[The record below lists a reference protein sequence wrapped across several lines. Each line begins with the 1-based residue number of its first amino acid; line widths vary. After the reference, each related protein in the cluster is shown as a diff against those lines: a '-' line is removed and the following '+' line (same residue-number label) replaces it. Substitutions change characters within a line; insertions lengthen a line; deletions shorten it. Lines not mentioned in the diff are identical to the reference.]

1 MPWIAAPRKNV
12 RIMVGPRDEL
22 TRTIEIEM
30 ELSWQHPYLHLFF
43 TALFQLLFCCS
54 SWFWFLYG
62 KPHHLTSRLCWSFQ
76 AAFPLCDY
84 TTYTLTS
91 TCTAAFVSIGHPSSE
106 CNCKGYFADKVLNPQ
121 VPAPAAAAPRTPA
134 ACKHHQPF
142 SCPFPSLAPFPS
154 HDLPFWSWHPLPVL
168 AALAPSSV
176 YKIKLPGHNPIG
188 GLPPIQQVE
197 MPPPTFF
204 FFFGG
209 PQQGRC
215 TENKAVLQAVPV
227 TQGVMAVVMSS
238 AAMLALTQVWW
249 PCWCQE
255 HLAWGKACKRVVVLL
270 RSPQSPS
277 HEYPTM
283 AWHKERGGENGVQVS
298 PGKIHSVTAFIY
310 PH

>member
-1 MPWIAAPRKNV
+1 MLRNTQSSPPKVMGPKSKIYLPVMSLSGTLDVSQYLSFSLEPRNTVWNNSKSSVQHAMNCSSEEKCKNHGGTQRWIDWN
-12 RIMVGPRDEL
+12 
-22 TRTIEIEM
+22 
-30 ELSWQHPYLHLFF
+30 SWQHPYLHLFF
-43 TALFQLLFCCS
+43 TALFQLLFCCF

-76 AAFPLCDY
+76 AAFPLRDY

-197 MPPPTFF
+197 MPPPHLFF
-204 FFFGG
+204 FLW
-209 PQQGRC
+209 R
-215 TENKAVLQAVPV
+215 A
-227 TQGVMAVVMSS
+227 
-238 AAMLALTQVWW
+238 
-249 PCWCQE
+249 
-255 HLAWGKACKRVVVLL
+255 
-270 RSPQSPS
+270 
-277 HEYPTM
+277 
-283 AWHKERGGENGVQVS
+283 
-298 PGKIHSVTAFIY
+298 TAG
-310 PH
+310 